1 VTDAHVSQLREFV
14 SSQSLKYPL
23 VVGQDLKGG
32 PLKVLID
39 APGLQ
44 PVSHDHAAF
53 LSLLDKRA
61 AEEAIPIHVS
71 KL

>member
-1 VTDAHVSQLREFV
+1 MIL
-14 SSQSLKYPL
+14 
-23 VVGQDLKGG
+23 GQDSKGG

-39 APGLQ
+39 AAALQ

-61 AEEAIPIHVS
+61 AEEAVPITVS